1 VFTEHWTRLLLA
13 YARHRGLFMLR
24 IEDAEVSAGAGGGEW
39 DEVLRNPRIN
49 RASCASLRVRQEVIK
64 HDGHT
69 PYLLMLG
76 RLKSEHLAHILSIMA
91 SKNLA
96 AYEPAKQTRAALL
109 YWRLPEEW
117 AEVLHEWV
125 RATFFPQPQ
134 LFLYFIGSRGFS
146 PRSSSDTCV
155 VP

>member
-1 VFTEHWTRLLLA
+1 
-13 YARHRGLFMLR
+13 MLR

-49 RASCASLRVRQEVIK
+49 RASRVSLRVRQEVIK
-64 HDGHT
+64 DDGDT

-76 RLKSEHLAHILSIMA
+76 RLKPEHLAHILSIMA